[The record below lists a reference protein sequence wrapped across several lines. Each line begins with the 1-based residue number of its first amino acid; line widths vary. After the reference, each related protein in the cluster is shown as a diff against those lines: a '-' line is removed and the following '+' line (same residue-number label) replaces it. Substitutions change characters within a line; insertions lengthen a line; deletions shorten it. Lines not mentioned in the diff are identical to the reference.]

1 MAEDQTEA
9 KAFINTLAGILWRD
23 PTVDMRAAEVD
34 GVITVT
40 LTLRAPQVHNY
51 VDSGRMVRLAAGDSI
66 TLRVESVGVTA
77 TA

>member
-1 MAEDQTEA
+1 
-9 KAFINTLAGILWRD
+9 
-23 PTVDMRAAEVD
+23 MRAAEVD